1 MRRVFFSCAV
11 VVSLILT
18 SASLFAQAPQSPG
31 KEHEELKALT
41 GVWDAALKMADGSEI
56 KAESEFK
63 MTCEGMWLTS
73 DFRADFGDMKFQ
85 GKGLDGYD
93 SAKKQYVSI
102 WVDSMSGSP
111 MVMRGTKEGKVT
123 TMTGEGPGP
132 AGDTKYK
139 SISTQDSSDKMSFQ
153 MFTITDGKD
162 AEVMSVTYTR
172 RKK

>member
-1 MRRVFFSCAV
+1 M

-18 SASLFAQAPQSPG
+18 SACVFAQAPQSPG
-31 KEHEELKALT
+31 KEHEELKALE
-41 GVWDAALKMADGSEI
+41 GVWDAAMKMADGSEV

-63 MTCEGMWLTS
+63 MTCEGMWLAS
-73 DFRADFGDMKFQ
+73 DFRGEFGEVKFH

-111 MVMRGTKEGKVT
+111 MVMTGKKDGKVT
-123 TMTGEGPGP
+123 TMTGAGPGP

-139 SISTQDSSDKMSFQ
+139 TISTQDSSDKMSFQ
-153 MFTITDGKD
+153 MFTTSDGKD
-162 AEVMSVTYTR
+162 VEVMSITYTR

>member
-1 MRRVFFSCAV
+1 
-11 VVSLILT
+11 
-18 SASLFAQAPQSPG
+18 
-31 KEHEELKALT
+31 
-41 GVWDAALKMADGSEI
+41 
-56 KAESEFK
+56 

-73 DFRADFGDMKFQ
+73 DFHADFGGMKFQ

-93 SAKKQYVSI
+93 SVKKQYVSI

-139 SISTQDSSDKMSFQ
+139 SISTQDGSDKMSFQ
-153 MFTITDGKD
+153 MFTTTDGKD

-172 RKK
+172 PKK

>member
-1 MRRVFFSCAV
+1 MRRVFFPCAV

-18 SASLFAQAPQSPG
+18 SASLSAQAPQSPG
-31 KEHEELKALT
+31 KEHEELKAME
-41 GVWDAALKMADGSEI
+41 GIWDAAIKMPDGSEV
-56 KAESEFK
+56 KAESEMK
-63 MTCEGMWLTS
+63 MTCEGMWLAS
-73 DFRADFGDMKFQ
+73 DFRGEFGSVKFH

-111 MVMRGTKEGKVT
+111 MVMRGKKEGKVT

-132 AGDTKYK
+132 AGESKYK
-139 SISTQDSSDKMSFQ
+139 TISTQDSSDKMTFQ
-153 MFTITDGKD
+153 MFTTNEGKD
-162 AEVMSVTYTR
+162 VDVMTVTYTR

>member
-11 VVSLILT
+11 VAMIST

-31 KEHEELKALT
+31 KEHEELKALA
-41 GVWDAALKMADGSEI
+41 GVWDAAMKMADGSEV
-56 KAESEFK
+56 KAESEYK
-63 MTCEGMWLTS
+63 MICEGMWLSS
-73 DFRADFGDMKFQ
+73 DFRGDFGGMKFQ

-93 SAKKQYVSI
+93 SAKKQYVSV

-139 SISTQDSSDKMSFQ
+139 TISTQDSSDKMSFQ
-153 MFTITDGKD
+153 MFMTADGKD
-162 AEVMSVTYTR
+162 VEVMSITYTR

>member
-11 VVSLILT
+11 VVSLIFPT
-18 SASLFAQAPQSPG
+18 ASLFAQAPQTPG
-31 KEHEELKALT
+31 KEHEELKAME
-41 GVWDAALKMADGSEI
+41 GVWDAAMKMGDAPEV

-63 MTCEGMWLTS
+63 MTCEDMWLAS
-73 DFRADFGDMKFQ
+73 DFRADFGGMKFH

-93 SAKKQYVSI
+93 SVKKQYVSI

-123 TMTGEGPGP
+123 KMTGEGPGP
-132 AGDTKYK
+132 AGDAKYK
-139 SISTQDSSDKMSFQ
+139 SITTQDSSDKMSFQ
-153 MFTITDGKD
+153 MFTIADGKD
-162 AEVMSVTYTR
+162 VEVMSITYTR